1 MKQEKYLEAG
11 KIVNTHGIR
20 GEVKIEPWAD
30 SPDFLKRFKT
40 IYIDSAP
47 VAVQSAR
54 VHGAFVI
61 AKLEGVD
68 DVNAAMALKNRVVF
82 IDRADVRLPKG
93 RFFIAD
99 IIGARVVSDEGEVL
113 GELADVMEMPAQN
126 IYVVRGEREILIP
139 DVPEFIKGI
148 DADSGIITVH
158 LIEGM

>member
-40 IYIDSAP
+40 IYIDSLP

-61 AKLEGVD
+61 AKLEGAD
-68 DVNAAMALKNRVVF
+68 DVNATMALKNRVVF

-99 IIGARVVSDEGEVL
+99 IIGASVVSDEGEAL

-139 DVPEFIKGI
+139 DVPEFIKSI
-148 DADSGIITVH
+148 DAESGVITVH

>member
-99 IIGARVVSDEGEVL
+99 IIGARVVSDEGETL

-139 DVPEFIKGI
+139 DVPEFIKSI
-148 DADSGIITVH
+148 DADSGVITVH

>member
-20 GEVKIEPWAD
+20 GEVKIDPWAD

-99 IIGARVVSDEGEVL
+99 IIGARVVSDEGDVL

-139 DVPEFIKGI
+139 DVPEFIKSI
-148 DADSGIITVH
+148 DADSGVITVH

>member
-40 IYIDSAP
+40 IYIDSLP

-61 AKLEGVD
+61 AKLEGAD

-99 IIGARVVSDEGEVL
+99 IIGASVVSDEGEAL

-139 DVPEFIKGI
+139 DVPEFIKSI
-148 DADSGIITVH
+148 DAESGVITVH